1 MCNMA
6 DDPMLMPICE
16 QSLLNAAMKD
26 QNFRQKFNFSIP
38 ETIVDMR
45 NIEKPNLFA
54 FGSWIRRFQLDNGS
68 IAAHDYAFSFVKV
81 CLLMLDIRFVT
92 FCVREFF
99 F

>member
-1 MCNMA
+1 MA

-45 NIEKPNLFA
+45 NIEKTKSVCF
-54 FGSWIRRFQLDNGS
+54 WILDTKIS
-68 IAAHDYAFSFVKV
+68 A
-81 CLLMLDIRFVT
+81 
-92 FCVREFF
+92 
-99 F
+99 